1 MEGRHSFLAF
11 RNVKLSSFQDL
22 EKVGTLIGLKTFANE
37 FVAYSIMKD
46 MVLEPRSKVIATY
59 ALCGFSNPAALG
71 LQIAILGTM
80 APNKRA
86 DLASVGLRAF
96 ISGSMACFMTA
107 AVAGSLLGS

>member
-1 MEGRHSFLAF
+1 MCSVI
-11 RNVKLSSFQDL
+11 VKFATRFFQDL